1 MVNVLI
7 QIAWILGPILL
18 ILLLTLIANQFTG
31 LIRYIPNDQI
41 GIIEKLWSTH
51 GSLKSGFIALNGE
64 PGFQPEVLR
73 GGVHIF
79 FPFAYRVHKKSLV
92 TISQGHIGYIF
103 ARDGASLE
111 PAQTL
116 GKNDNDEDFQDVR
129 RFLASGGQKGPQRR
143 VLREGTYAINVAQ
156 FVVLTNNGIH
166 GVALDDMTRQMLD
179 SMSNTLEERHGFEPV
194 VIRDNDDKIG
204 IVTVHDGPSLRSGEI
219 IAPEV
224 GGIVGDASTF
234 HDNFQRPECF
244 LRAGGN
250 RGRQLQTLVEGTYW
264 INRLFATIEL
274 IAKTHIEI
282 GYVGVVISFAGDAGD
297 DVSGEAYRHGQ
308 LVARGKRGVWAETM
322 LPGKYAFNTFAGKV
336 IPVPTTNFMLKWDA
350 NSSAGTHKLDEN
362 LSEISLITKD
372 AFEPILPLS
381 VVVHIDYK
389 KAPELVQ
396 RFGDIKKL
404 VEQTLDPMV
413 SSYFKNQG
421 QRMTLIELLQKRTEI
436 QESAGA
442 DMRTR
447 FAAYSLE
454 FQEVLIGTP
463 RPRQGD
469 TQIETILM
477 QLRGRQV
484 AAEQIETY
492 KSQQDAAAQ
501 ERELNAAKATAAQQ
515 THLTESAISV
525 QIKENEGSAALAR
538 ATKEAEVVRVTAQAE
553 ADQMRLRG
561 EGDGAAILAR
571 GTANAEAT
579 RLQVEAYGGPEYR
592 LAEQLGNRLFEA
604 VAAGHQPIVPNVVV
618 MGGGSDGT
626 SQMMNPGGIVAG
638 LLATMLPKHGNGEKP
653 PKTIEPDEHHRV
665 AA

>member
-1 MVNVLI
+1 MVDILI
-7 QIAWILGPILL
+7 QIAWVLGPILL
-18 ILLLTLIANQFTG
+18 VLILIVAFNQFTG

-41 GIIEKLWSTH
+41 GIVEKLWSAR

-73 GGVHIF
+73 GGMHLF
-79 FPFAYRVHKKSLV
+79 CPFAYRVHKKPLV

-103 ARDGASLE
+103 ARDGASLQ

-116 GKNDNDEDFQDVR
+116 GQNNTEEDFQDVR
-129 RFLASGGQKGPQRR
+129 QFLANGGQKGPQRR

-166 GVALDDMTRQMLD
+166 GVALDDMTKGMLE
-179 SMSNTLEERHGFEPV
+179 SMSNTLEERDGFEPV

-204 IVTVHDGPSLRSGEI
+204 VVTVHDGPSLRSGEI

-224 GGIVGDASTF
+224 GGNSTDASTF

-274 IAKTHIEI
+274 ISKTHIEI
-282 GYVGVVISFAGDAGD
+282 GYVGVVISFAGDLGD

-413 SSYFKNQG
+413 SSYFKNEG

-436 QESAGA
+436 QEAAGN

-492 KSQQDAAAQ
+492 KSQGEAAAE
-501 ERELNAAKATAAQQ
+501 ERQLNEAKATAAQQ

-525 QIKENEGSAALAR
+525 RIKENEGSAALAR

-553 ADQMRLRG
+553 ADQMRMRG
-561 EGDGAAILAR
+561 EGDAAAILAR

-618 MGGGSDGT
+618 MGNGSDGAN
-626 SQMMNPGGIVAG
+626 QMNPGGIVAG
-638 LLATMLPKHGNGEKP
+638 LLANMLPKHGDGGKA
-653 PKTIEPDEHHRV
+653 PKVIAPDHEYRP
-665 AA
+665 AT